1 MSQQDTRQVL
11 ISELDALEALARSTM
26 EHLRQTLSGP
36 ERDRALSEAS
46 AMTLTSAPASADRAP
61 ARSVMSLRMASSL
74 SWLV

>member
-46 AMTLTSAPASADRAP
+46 ALLARASA
-61 ARSVMSLRMASSL
+61 LRVYADGL
-74 SWLV
+74 K